1 MNVEHVSKLIQV
13 YILQSLNSGD
23 NSNPQTSAMFE
34 LILQSLM
41 KDIDV
46 NGLSQGMNYQ
56 NLGVDRNF
64 SSDEF
69 KNSNLNYN
77 EDIKITEKSTM
88 DIESAIKYASQKYG
102 VEEEFIRAII
112 KNESGFNQNAISK
125 AGAMGLMQLM
135 PSTAKSLGVNN
146 PFDVL
151 ENIDGG
157 TRYIKRLINAFN
169 GNKELALSAYNGGI
183 GRMNKRGVDTVEEIN
198 KMPKETQK
206 YVDKVMKTY
215 NTYKNL

>member
-1 MNVEHVSKLIQV
+1 MNVDYVSKLIQV
-13 YILQSLNSGD
+13 YILQSLNSGE

-34 LILQSLM
+34 LVLQSLM
-41 KDIDV
+41 KDMDTDS
-46 NGLSQGMNYQ
+46 LSQGINSPNLASDKNYS
-56 NLGVDRNF
+56 GY
-64 SSDEF
+64 EY
-69 KNSNLNYN
+69 KNSNLNPK
-77 EDIKITEKSTM
+77 EDIKITEKSTI
-88 DIESAIKYASQKYG
+88 DIENAISYAAQKYG

-112 KNESGFNQNAISK
+112 KNESGFNKNAVSE

-157 TRYIKRLINAFN
+157 TRYIKRLINSFN

-215 NTYKNL
+215 NNYKNL